1 MGLKD
6 VDVWLGLSKSGKG
19 FSVRIENDYYIG
31 SVANLNAVLN
41 GEKKGVKL
49 SLQVPD
55 EKKEA

>member
-1 MGLKD
+1 MALKD

-19 FSVRIENDYYIG
+19 FSVRIDDKYYIG
-31 SVANLNAVLN
+31 SVSGLNAVLS

-55 EKKEA
+55 EKVE